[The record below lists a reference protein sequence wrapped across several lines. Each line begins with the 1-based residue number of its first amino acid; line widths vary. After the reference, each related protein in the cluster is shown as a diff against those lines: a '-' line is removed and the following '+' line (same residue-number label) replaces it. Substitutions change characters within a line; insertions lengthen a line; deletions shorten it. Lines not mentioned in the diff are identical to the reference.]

1 MKFDVNKEFLQVV
14 SRIRCTGSYPPCF
27 YAVEYGWEDL
37 KWWNS
42 QKVFDDID
50 RYAVVTRH
58 ISELHKIMYHSV
70 CFPGKILKGHC
81 ADVTLCSPHIV
92 PLTAIPLLLHLAE
105 QERRYLMKRI
115 DKPAL
120 KDVFSQWKAQS
131 AGFRD
136 SILHL

>member
-42 QKVFDDID
+42 QKVFNDID

-70 CFPGKILKGHC
+70 CLTLMEGLWFGLV
-81 ADVTLCSPHIV
+81 DVIMFFV
-92 PLTAIPLLLHLAE
+92 
-105 QERRYLMKRI
+105 
-115 DKPAL
+115 
-120 KDVFSQWKAQS
+120 
-131 AGFRD
+131 
-136 SILHL
+136 